1 MEFDAPITVSRRCWR
16 EDIGY
21 ACDRGRGS
29 GHAMKRHSLDLELQS
44 FGPNVRL
51 ALLLIAAGGFFT
63 WIFLEGAREFHSVT
77 AWLFFYLVGACSGLL
92 ILRHLVFR
100 VWVHESGILYRG
112 IFGVGEILWRDF
124 DKIYYCTYDI
134 TFHFVTLGVFHRLTF
149 ITKRGLKLSIGER
162 LYGSG
167 DLAELIQSY
176 TLPEMMRKAV
186 HEFERGAQLDFGAIR
201 LSRKNGVK
209 YQNWWFWH
217 EIRWENLSKYG
228 VSDTHVN
235 LSADNKLLGANI
247 RAEKVANVHVLEEL
261 LDRVKKKT
269 LNVAT

>member
-1 MEFDAPITVSRRCWR
+1 MLTPGDAALAHT
-16 EDIGY
+16 
-21 ACDRGRGS
+21 
-29 GHAMKRHSLDLELQS
+29 MKRHSLGLELQS
-44 FGPNVRL
+44 FGPSVRL
-51 ALLLIAAGGFFT
+51 VLVLIAVGGFFT
-63 WIFLEGAREFHSVT
+63 WIFLEGAREFHSRT
-77 AWLFFYLVGACSGLL
+77 AWLVFYLIGACSGLL
-92 ILRHLVFR
+92 ILRHLIFR

-112 IFGVGEILWRDF
+112 MLGVGEILWRDF

-134 TFHFVTLGVFHRLTF
+134 TFHFVTLGVFHRLTL

-162 LYGSG
+162 LHGSG

-186 HEFERGAQLDFGAIR
+186 HEFERGAQLDCGAIR

-217 EIRWENLSKYG
+217 EIRWEHLSKYD
-228 VSDTHVN
+228 VSDIRVN
-235 LSADNKLLGANI
+235 LRAANKLFETNISAD
-247 RAEKVANVHVLEEL
+247 KVANIHVLKEL

-269 LNVAT
+269 LSVGI